1 MSNEIID
8 VNNSIEHFQKE
19 KIIQL
24 VEIKNVIESIHH
36 FGIYNHE
43 LQDES
48 LKKILNDIQ
57 TYISNNCNHK
67 WINDSI
73 DIDLDT
79 SMNITF
85 CEICSMTQ

>member
-1 MSNEIID
+1 MSNELID
-8 VNNSIEHFQKE
+8 VNNSIEQFQKE

-36 FGIYNHE
+36 FGIYQHE

-48 LKKILNDIQ
+48 LKKILNNIQ

>member
-8 VNNSIEHFQKE
+8 VNNSVEQFQKE

-36 FGIYNHE
+36 FGIYHHE

-73 DIDLDT
+73 DIDLDK